1 MIEIDDK
8 IVSVDILKECFA
20 CDISQCKGICC
31 VEGNAGAP
39 LDIEEVELLES
50 EYENYKPFMTSEGI
64 EAIEA
69 QGFMVVD
76 SDGDYTTPLVND
88 AECAYAYKDGDI
100 TLCAIEKAWR
110 EGLCDYQKP
119 ISCHLY
125 PIRVIEFSNGTIG
138 LNYHRW
144 HVCKSAC
151 EMGKIYGVPIYQSLR
166 EPITRRFGKEF
177 YTQLEK
183 AAQMIEIKEMEDKYR
198 AEHPDMVD

>member
-8 IVSVDILKECFA
+8 IVSIDLLRENFA
-20 CDISQCKGICC
+20 CDIMQCKGICC

-39 LDIEEVELLES
+39 LEIDEVDILEQEYPAYKKYMTQEGVKAVEE
-50 EYENYKPFMTSEGI
+50 
-64 EAIEA
+64 

-88 AECAYAYKDGDI
+88 AECAFAYWENGV

-110 EGLCDYQKP
+110 AKETQFMKP

-125 PIRVIEFSNGTIG
+125 PIRLINFANGGVG

-144 HVCKSAC
+144 SVCRSAC
-151 EMGKIYGVPIYQSLR
+151 ENGAKLKIPVYQSLR
-166 EPITRRFGKEF
+166 QPLERRFGEEF
-177 YTQLEK
+177 YQALD
-183 AAQMIEIKEMEDKYR
+183 AAAKMLQESEE
-198 AEHPDMVD
+198 

>member
-1 MIEIDDK
+1 MMIEIDDK
-8 IVSVDILKECFA
+8 IVSIDLLREHFA

-39 LDIEEVELLES
+39 LEIDEVDILEE
-50 EYENYKPFMTSEGI
+50 EYEKYKPYMTAEGI
-64 EAIEA
+64 KAVEE

-88 AECAYAYKDGDI
+88 AECAFAYSENGV

-110 EGLCDYQKP
+110 KGECSFMKP

-125 PIRVIEFSNGTIG
+125 PIRLINFASGGVG

-144 HVCKSAC
+144 SVCHSAC
-151 EMGKIYGVPIYQSLR
+151 ANGKKLGIPVYKSLK
-166 EPITRRFGKEF
+166 EPIIRRFGEDF
-177 YTQLEK
+177 YSSLEQ
-183 AAQMIEIKEMEDKYR
+183 AEQMLKDSE
-198 AEHPDMVD
+198 